1 MNSELPLKFDSRDP
15 AVLSDPYPI
24 YEELR
29 SSGGLSRG
37 GPGQWVVSRY
47 DDVAPLLRD
56 RRLSHEYPPEYHE
69 FSIGDGPANSFFQR
83 IILDRD
89 APDHT
94 RLRRLMAKAFSPRL
108 VQRMHDYIERQ
119 VDELLAPALE
129 RGSFDAVTGLAF
141 PLPVTVVCE
150 LVGIPSVDRDLV
162 RPRAIDLAKAFAL
175 YVAKEDREAAH
186 EAVAWL
192 RAYIAGLLAERRA
205 ALGDDLLSQ
214 MITAEVA
221 EEPGARLSGEE
232 IVDNVIFLFF
242 AGFETTTNLIAT
254 SVAALL
260 RHPAELAR
268 LRHDPGLLPTAVDEF
283 LRYDAPIQA
292 TARLVKE
299 PVQVGGRTVRPGRVL
314 VLLLGS
320 ANHDERRFPD
330 PERLD
335 VGRTPNAHLSFGGGA
350 HHCLG
355 AGLARIEGQAALG
368 WLLRN
373 APALEAAGDVVRRP
387 SVTFRSYRSVPVSLR

>member
-1 MNSELPLKFDSRDP
+1 
-15 AVLSDPYPI
+15 
-24 YEELR
+24 
-29 SSGGLSRG
+29 
-37 GPGQWVVSRY
+37 
-47 DDVAPLLRD
+47 
-56 RRLSHEYPPEYHE
+56 
-69 FSIGDGPANSFFQR
+69 
-83 IILDRD
+83 
-89 APDHT
+89 
-94 RLRRLMAKAFSPRL
+94 
-108 VQRMHDYIERQ
+108 
-119 VDELLAPALE
+119 
-129 RGSFDAVTGLAF
+129 
-141 PLPVTVVCE
+141 
-150 LVGIPSVDRDLV
+150 
-162 RPRAIDLAKAFAL
+162 
-175 YVAKEDREAAH
+175 
-186 EAVAWL
+186 VAWL

-268 LRHDPGLLPTAVDEF
+268 LRQDPGLLPTAVDEF

-373 APALEAAGDVVRRP
+373 APVLEAAGDVVRRP